1 MDLGLY
7 SMKKLRFLR
16 VVLAVVCCLIAQGW
30 QVRQPDVIFVPTPNR
45 VVEEMLRVANIHA
58 DDMIYDL
65 GCGDGRIVILAAQK
79 VGSRGVG
86 IDIDPQRIEESE
98 RNARIVGV
106 EHLVHF
112 LEQDLFQ
119 TDFSDATVVT
129 LYLLPMLNLQLRPK
143 LLTELRPGTR
153 IVSHDFGMNE
163 WLPDQKTVVVIGER
177 HHWVYQWIVPANII
191 GRWELSM
198 PELSD
203 RAPFTLHLEQVYQYV
218 VGAAILDDARRH
230 LKNAKLSGSHLRF
243 ELELE
248 RGGETLPMIFEGEVL
263 GDVIDGTAKWNR
275 SPQEIE
281 HSWKAVRDPRTVEP
295 IDVVSFMRS
304 LYDKTKR

>member
-1 MDLGLY
+1 
-7 SMKKLRFLR
+7 MKKFRFLC
-16 VVLAVVCCLIAQGW
+16 VLLAVVCCLKALGW
-30 QVRQPDVIFVPTPNR
+30 QVKQPDVIFVPTPNR
-45 VVEEMLRVANIHA
+45 VVEEMLRVADIHA
-58 DDMIYDL
+58 DDVIYDL

-79 VGSRGVG
+79 AGSRGVG
-86 IDIDPQRIEESE
+86 IDIDPQRIEESK
-98 RNARIVGV
+98 RNATKAGV
-106 EHLVHF
+106 EQLVHF

-119 TDFSDATVVT
+119 ADFSEATVVT

-177 HHWVYQWIVPANII
+177 HHWVYHWIVPANVI
-191 GRWELSM
+191 GRWELAI
-198 PELSD
+198 PELRD
-203 RAPFTLHLEQVYQYV
+203 RTPFTLHLEQVYQYV
-218 VGAAILDDARRH
+218 VGAAILDGSRRH

-248 RGGETLPMIFEGEVL
+248 RSGETLPVIFEGEVL
-263 GDVIDGTAKWNR
+263 GDVMDGTAKWHQ
-275 SPQEIE
+275 SPQVIK
-281 HSWKAVRDPRTVEP
+281 HSWRAVRDPRTMEP